1 MNQYWNLHWCDVGRS
16 VGIHHR
22 QIKWISFTFCV
33 NKQIQKINKVHVIML
48 RTHGH
53 LYLVLTQM
61 DMMEKIGD
69 AGSALQPPSLSM
81 YVKSFGT

>member
-1 MNQYWNLHWCDVGRS
+1 MNQYWNLHWYDVGRS
-16 VGIHHR
+16 IGIHHQ

-33 NKQIQKINKVHVIML
+33 NKQILKKMNKVHVIMV

-61 DMMEKIGD
+61 DI
-69 AGSALQPPSLSM
+69 L
-81 YVKSFGT
+81 